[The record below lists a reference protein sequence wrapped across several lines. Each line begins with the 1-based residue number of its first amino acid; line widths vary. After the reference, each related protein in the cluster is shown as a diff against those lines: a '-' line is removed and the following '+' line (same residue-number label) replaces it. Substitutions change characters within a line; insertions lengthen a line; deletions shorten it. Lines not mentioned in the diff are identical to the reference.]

1 MACSKY
7 ILTNTGSTIVTFNY
21 RRCDDGMWSYQV
33 ELEPNQTKNIWLV
46 NNTYSSANVT
56 IVVDNEGA
64 FPPTDATPT
73 PTPTP
78 TNTPTQT
85 TTPTDTP
92 SVTTTPTDTPSVT
105 PTPSSTPEVT
115 TTPTPTGTP
124 NVTATPTDTPSETPT
139 PTPTNILRTTLSNI
153 CHDETDPS
161 AICGCPSNAT
171 IFVNGT
177 NMADSTLAWSDQ
189 FGANTGNPEGY
200 YLENNTIYQVAS
212 GCGPGCIVGAAIT
225 VYGTCPTPTPT
236 QTPTDTPTVTST
248 PTNTPTQT
256 VTPTSPLVAFTV
268 FTGATQQEA
277 CNSSTS
283 ITLYGINP
291 LFDSNTQ
298 FYNEST
304 GVVTIDLTGY
314 FVNSGYVI
322 ELDSNGAIIGGFSL
336 CSLVPTPTT
345 TSTPTQTPTDT
356 PSVTSTPTP
365 TFAWYTY
372 SLGTGDTPNNA
383 CAAFGSSPQTIYGT
397 IAGGVG
403 PNVGEYLYETAG
415 RPLTD
420 AVPDGFYSNGTAW
433 FQVSGGLGQITF
445 SVPNGCSNLVT
456 PTPSPTN
463 TQTPTQTPT
472 DTPSVTPTPS
482 ETPAVTPTPT
492 VTPEVYNLIF
502 TNSATTSASIIY
514 FADDS
519 GNIPL
524 TNATGSL
531 PLTSGQTLSADHGL
545 TDNNPNIYVSGT
557 GFVNF
562 VITINGIVQ
571 QSSSTGIPANIG
583 VTVGGVPLL
592 LSDVIEF
599 TISDF

>member
-56 IVVDNEGA
+56 IVVVNEGA
-64 FPPTDATPT
+64 FPPAGATPT

-92 SVTTTPTDTPSVT
+92 SVTSTPTNTPQ
-105 PTPSSTPEVT
+105 
-115 TTPTPTGTP
+115 
-124 NVTATPTDTPSETPT
+124 VTATPTSSLTPTPTTTTTLTATNSPT
-139 PTPTNILRTTLSNI
+139 PTPTNVDRYAFGGI
-153 CHDETDPS
+153 CHSESDPTG
-161 AICGCPSNAT
+161 ACECVQT
-171 IFVNGT
+171 
-177 NMADSTLAWSDQ
+177 STL
-189 FGANTGNPEGY
+189 FGNNPVFSASTLFWADAVGNTGNPVGFY
-200 YLENNTIYQVAS
+200 NLDGTIYQLSYCDGVTGCTS
-212 GCGPGCIVGAAIT
+212 GST
-225 VYGTCPTPTPT
+225 VLGTTICPTPTPTVTTTPT
-236 QTPTDTPTVTST
+236 QTPTDTPTVTAT
-248 PTNTPTQT
+248 PTATVTNTPTVSRFSFSVGSGST
-256 VTPTSPLVAFTV
+256 TN
-268 FTGATQQEA
+268 EA
-277 CNSSTS
+277 CASSTIYTIWGNAS
-283 ITLYGINP
+283 
-291 LFDSNTQ
+291 LFDDCTQ
-298 FYNEST
+298 FYLASEGSSPMLAGFYANST
-304 GVVTIDLTGY
+304 GVVTEIDSDGLQVGS
-314 FVNSGYVI
+314 FSSCSVI
-322 ELDSNGAIIGGFSL
+322 
-336 CSLVPTPTT
+336 PTPTQ

-356 PSVTSTPTP
+356 PSVTPTPTP

-372 SLGTGDTPNNA
+372 SLGTGATPNDA
-383 CAAFGSSPQTIYGT
+383 CIAFGSSPQTIYGT

-420 AVPDGFYSNGTAW
+420 AVPDGFYSNGTSW
-433 FQVSGGLGQITF
+433 YQVEGGSGLITI
-445 SVPNGCSNLVT
+445 SDPNGCSNLVT

-463 TQTPTQTPT
+463 TQTPTNTPT
-472 DTPSVTPTPS
+472 GTAAVTPTPS

-492 VTPEVYNLIF
+492 VSPAVYNLIF

-545 TDNNPNIYVSGT
+545 TDTNPNIYVSGT

-562 VITINGIVQ
+562 VVTINGIVQ

-583 VTVGGVPLL
+583 VTTSGVPLL